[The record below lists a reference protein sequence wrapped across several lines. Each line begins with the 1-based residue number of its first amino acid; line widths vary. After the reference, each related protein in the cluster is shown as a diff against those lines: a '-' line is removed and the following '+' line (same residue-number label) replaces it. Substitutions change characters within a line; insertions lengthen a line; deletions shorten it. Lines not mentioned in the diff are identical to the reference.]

1 MDESKP
7 HRSIPRPS
15 WLFIGA
21 VLIGAVLLSWVAIAN
36 GFPLVFADS
45 GTYVRIPLELYYPTD
60 RPPIY
65 GLAIGLPLRLAGL
78 WGIVAVQA
86 IGSAMMIAM
95 TLSIGRERP
104 RPVEVIATC
113 SFLASASSLPWFVGQ
128 IMPDL
133 ATGFIPLVL
142 FALLTRP
149 ADAPLWQ
156 RAGLGALL
164 TLLIAVHLS
173 HVLLTAG
180 LLGLAA
186 VVMLLAGMGWRETFL
201 RSLPA
206 ALAIL
211 LALLGLSSLNRVAGY
226 EFRPALSSDTF
237 LLARLFDG
245 HVAQPT
251 LARLCREE
259 ALAHCAVQPLVDD
272 PAIAKPGQA
281 YLWDKR
287 SPIGAMLTRD
297 RAGVIAEQR
306 RIIRT
311 VLHDDPGGVARLA
324 WRGFAE
330 QLITVRKGVLPPYS
344 AAMQISRILQ
354 ARLPGDFQAFSHS
367 RQQRGA
373 LDPLKFAPDVA
384 VAVAIVLLLPL
395 MLLWAMRRRQ
405 WSLIGLTG
413 LVVATLLLNAAI
425 TGDLS
430 GPDDRYQSRVL
441 WLLPLLAACFVITAA
456 RRRIPEPIDI

>member
-1 MDESKP
+1 MLTGRDSTRLK
-7 HRSIPRPS
+7 SQQLAALTAS
-15 WLFIGA
+15 S
-21 VLIGAVLLSWVAIAN
+21 LILSWVAIAN

-45 GTYVRIPLELYYPTD
+45 GTYLRIPLELYYPTD

-65 GLAIGLPLRLAGL
+65 GLAIGLPLWLIGI

-86 IGSAMMIAM
+86 IGSALIIAM
-95 TLSIGRERP
+95 TLSIGWGRLRP
-104 RPVEVIATC
+104 LDVVATC
-113 SFLASASSLPWFVGQ
+113 AFLAVASSLPWFVGQ

-133 ATGFIPLVL
+133 ATGFIPLIL
-142 FALLTRP
+142 FALLARP
-149 ADAPLWQ
+149 ADTPLWQ
-156 RAGLGALL
+156 RAGLGAVL

-173 HVLLTAG
+173 HVLLASG
-180 LLGLAA
+180 LLMLAA
-186 VVMLLAGMGWRETFL
+186 IAMLLTGTARRETVR

-211 LALLGLSSLNRVAGY
+211 LALLGLSGLNRVAGY

-237 LLARLFDG
+237 MLARLFDG

-251 LARLCREE
+251 LARLCREQ
-259 ALAHCAVQPLVDD
+259 ALAHCAVRPLVDD

-281 YLWDKR
+281 YLWDQR
-287 SPIGAMLTRD
+287 SPIGTMLRRD

-311 VLHDDPGGVARLA
+311 VLHDDPGGVATLA
-324 WRGFAE
+324 WQGFAE
-330 QLITVRKGVLPPYS
+330 QLSTVRKGVLPPYT
-344 AAMQISRILQ
+344 ADMQISRILK
-354 ARLPGDFQAFSHS
+354 ARLPGDFQAFENS
-367 RQQRGA
+367 RQQRNA
-373 LDPLKFAPDVA
+373 LGPLKFAPDLA
-384 VAVAIVLLLPL
+384 VAMAVVLLLPL
-395 MLLWAMRRRQ
+395 MLVWAMRRRQ
-405 WSLIGLTG
+405 WPLLGLTG

-441 WLLPLLAACFVITAA
+441 WLLPLLASYFAIAFV
-456 RRRIPEPIDI
+456 RRRTPQTRTA

>member
-1 MDESKP
+1 MPTRREPIRLKSQQLAALAA
-7 HRSIPRPS
+7 SS
-15 WLFIGA
+15 
-21 VLIGAVLLSWVAIAN
+21 LILSWVAIAN

-45 GTYVRIPLELYYPTD
+45 GTYLRIPLELYYPTD

-65 GLAIGLPLRLAGL
+65 GLAIGLPLWVIGI

-86 IGSAMMIAM
+86 IGSALIIAM
-95 TLSIGRERP
+95 TLSIGWGRLRP
-104 RPVEVIATC
+104 LDVVATC
-113 SFLASASSLPWFVGQ
+113 AFLAVASSLPWFVGQ

-133 ATGFIPLVL
+133 ATGFIPLIL
-142 FALLTRP
+142 FALLARP
-149 ADAPLWQ
+149 ADTPLWH
-156 RAGLGALL
+156 RAGLGAVL

-173 HVLLTAG
+173 HVLLASG
-180 LLGLAA
+180 LLVLAA
-186 VVMLLAGMGWRETFL
+186 IAMLLTGTARRETVR

-251 LARLCREE
+251 LARLCRGQ
-259 ALAHCAVQPLVDD
+259 ALAHCAVRSLVDD

-281 YLWDKR
+281 YLWDQR
-287 SPIGAMLTRD
+287 SPIGTMLRRD
-297 RAGVIAEQR
+297 RAGIIAEQR
-306 RIIRT
+306 LIIRT
-311 VLHDDPGGVARLA
+311 ALRDDPGGVAALA

-330 QLITVRKGVLPPYS
+330 QLSTVRKGVLPPYT
-344 AAMQISRILQ
+344 ADMQISHILK
-354 ARLPGDFQAFSHS
+354 ARLPGDFQAFENS
-367 RQQRGA
+367 RQQRNA
-373 LDPLKFAPDVA
+373 LGPLKFAPDVA
-384 VAVAIVLLLPL
+384 VAVAVVLLLPL
-395 MLLWAMRRRQ
+395 MMVWGVRRRQ
-405 WSLIGLTG
+405 WPLLGLTG
-413 LVVATLLLNAAI
+413 LVVATLVLNAAI

-441 WLLPLLAACFVITAA
+441 WLLPLLASYFAIAFV
-456 RRRIPEPIDI
+456 RRRTPQTLPA

>member
-1 MDESKP
+1 MLTGRDSTRLK
-7 HRSIPRPS
+7 SQQLAALTAS
-15 WLFIGA
+15 S
-21 VLIGAVLLSWVAIAN
+21 LILSWVAIAN

-45 GTYVRIPLELYYPTD
+45 GTYLRIPLELYYPTD

-65 GLAIGLPLRLAGL
+65 GLAIGLPLWLIGI

-86 IGSAMMIAM
+86 IGSALIIAM
-95 TLSIGRERP
+95 TLSIGWGRLRP
-104 RPVEVIATC
+104 LDVVATC
-113 SFLASASSLPWFVGQ
+113 AFLAVASSLPWFVGQ

-133 ATGFIPLVL
+133 ATGFVPLVL
-142 FALLTRP
+142 FALLARP
-149 ADAPLWQ
+149 ADTPLWH
-156 RAGLGALL
+156 RAGLGAVL

-173 HVLLTAG
+173 HVLLASG
-180 LLGLAA
+180 LLMLAA
-186 VVMLLAGMGWRETFL
+186 IAMLLTGTARRETVR

-251 LARLCREE
+251 LARLCRRQ
-259 ALAHCAVQPLVDD
+259 ALAHCAVRSLVDD

-281 YLWDKR
+281 YLWDQR
-287 SPIGAMLTRD
+287 SPIGTMLRRD
-297 RAGVIAEQR
+297 RTAVIAEQR

-311 VLHDDPGGVARLA
+311 VLHDDPGGVATLA
-324 WRGFAE
+324 WQGFAE
-330 QLITVRKGVLPPYS
+330 QLSTVRKGVLPSYT
-344 AAMQISRILQ
+344 ADMQISRILK
-354 ARLPGDFQAFSHS
+354 ARLPSDFQAFENS
-367 RQQRGA
+367 RQQRNA
-373 LDPLKFAPDVA
+373 LGPLKFAPDVA
-384 VAVAIVLLLPL
+384 VAVAVVLLLPL
-395 MLLWAMRRRQ
+395 MLVWAMRRRQ
-405 WSLIGLTG
+405 WPLLGLTG

-441 WLLPLLAACFVITAA
+441 WLLPLLASYFAIAFV
-456 RRRIPEPIDI
+456 RRRTPQTLPA

>member
-1 MDESKP
+1 MLTGRDSTRLK
-7 HRSIPRPS
+7 SQQ
-15 WLFIGA
+15 LA
-21 VLIGAVLLSWVAIAN
+21 VLTASSLILSWVAIAN

-45 GTYVRIPLELYYPTD
+45 GTYLRIPLELYYPTD

-65 GLAIGLPLRLAGL
+65 GLAIGLPLWLIGI

-86 IGSAMMIAM
+86 IGSALIIAM
-95 TLSIGRERP
+95 TLSIGWGRLRP
-104 RPVEVIATC
+104 LDVMATC
-113 SFLASASSLPWFVGQ
+113 AFLAVASSLPWFVGQ

-142 FALLTRP
+142 FALLARP
-149 ADAPLWQ
+149 ADTPLWQ
-156 RAGLGALL
+156 RAGLGAVL

-173 HVLLTAG
+173 HVLLASG
-180 LLGLAA
+180 LLVLAA
-186 VVMLLAGMGWRETFL
+186 IAMLLTGTARRETVR

-251 LARLCREE
+251 LARLCRRQ
-259 ALAHCAVQPLVDD
+259 ALAHCAVRSLVDD

-281 YLWDKR
+281 YLWDQR
-287 SPIGAMLTRD
+287 SPIGTMLRRD

-311 VLHDDPGGVARLA
+311 VLHDDPGGVATLA
-324 WRGFAE
+324 WQGFAE
-330 QLITVRKGVLPPYS
+330 QLSTVRKGVLPPYT
-344 AAMQISRILQ
+344 ADMQISRILK
-354 ARLPGDFQAFSHS
+354 ARLPGDFQAFENS
-367 RQQRGA
+367 RQQRNA
-373 LDPLKFAPDVA
+373 LGPLKFAPDVA
-384 VAVAIVLLLPL
+384 VAVAVVLLLPL
-395 MLLWAMRRRQ
+395 MLVWAMRRRQ
-405 WSLIGLTG
+405 WPLLGLTG

-441 WLLPLLAACFVITAA
+441 WLLPLLASYFAIAFV
-456 RRRIPEPIDI
+456 RRRTPQTLPA